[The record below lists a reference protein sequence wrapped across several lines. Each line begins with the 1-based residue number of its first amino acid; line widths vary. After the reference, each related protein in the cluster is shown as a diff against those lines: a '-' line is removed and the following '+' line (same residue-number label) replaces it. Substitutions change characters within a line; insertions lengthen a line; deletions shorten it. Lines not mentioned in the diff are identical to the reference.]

1 MTKIGIFRK
10 FDINWDFSKIWP
22 KLRFFENFHQNG
34 DFSKVL
40 TEIEIFRKFWSKSR
54 FANILTKIAIF
65 RKFWPKSRY
74 ISKLLT
80 SNQENRDFQIFGPTS
95 TCFDK
100 NQDFSKILTK
110 FEIFTNFDQNRYFF
124 KNLRTKIFEDI
135 AQNRGIT
142 KIFTKI
148 ETFKD
153 FDQNRYFSKILTKI
167 AIFLTFGQNP
177 DC

>member
-1 MTKIGIFRK
+1 MGIFES
-10 FDINWDFSKIWP
+10 FDRNRDISKILI
-22 KLRFFENFHQNG
+22 K
-34 DFSKVL
+34 
-40 TEIEIFRKFWSKSR
+40 IEICKYFDQNCHFSQ
-54 FANILTKIAIF
+54 
-65 RKFWPKSRY
+65 FWPKSRY

-80 SNQENRDFQIFGPTS
+80 SI
-95 TCFDK
+95 K
-100 NQDFSKILTK
+100 KI
-110 FEIFTNFDQNRYFF
+110 EIFKYLGRHRDVSIKIKIFRKFWPNLKFSPISTKNRYFF